1 MIRELKEDVG
11 KVKKIIYEQNGN
23 INKEIGNLKRNEK
36 EILESLE
43 LKIQ

>member
-1 MIRELKEDVG
+1 MLRERKEDVE
-11 KVKKIIYEQNGN
+11 KVKKIIYEQNWN